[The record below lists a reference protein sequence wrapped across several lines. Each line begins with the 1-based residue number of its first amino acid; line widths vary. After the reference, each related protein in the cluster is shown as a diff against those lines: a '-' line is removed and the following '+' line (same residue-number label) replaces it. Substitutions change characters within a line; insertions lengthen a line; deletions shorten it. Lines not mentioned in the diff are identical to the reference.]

1 MEIARVIP
9 REDDNYE
16 PRLKKALEELCE
28 LALEEGA
35 HQCAVIDC
43 DELVLKDISTD
54 TPDVPIEERS
64 IFWPA
69 VCFPKDPIQD
79 AIRQYSWAVV
89 FRLNVD
95 GEESLEEGEVDG
107 DSPVR
112 RYSPQASDEQV
123 FRIAGRVES
132 ASFYK
137 GFYLAIGLAAGNC
150 KDVFCKTEK
159 KCQALTAGKSCRHP
173 LKPRPSMEACG
184 LDLRDIAERAGW
196 KDFDEGSFLMGMVFI
211 D

>member
-9 REDDNYE
+9 RDDDDYE
-16 PRLKKALEELCE
+16 PRLKKALDELCE

-35 HQCAVIDC
+35 HECAVIECED
-43 DELVLKDISTD
+43 LVIKEISSDI
-54 TPDVPIEERS
+54 PDVPVEDRS
-64 IFWPA
+64 IFWPQ
-69 VCFPKDPIQD
+69 VCFPKDSIQD
-79 AIRQYSWAVV
+79 AIWQYSWAVV
-89 FRLNVD
+89 FRLDVD
-95 GEESLEEGEVDG
+95 GEESSEEGGGDG
-107 DSPVR
+107 ASPAR
-112 RYSPQASDEQV
+112 RYSLQAADEQV

-137 GFYLAIGLAAGNC
+137 GFYLAMGLAAGNC

-159 KCQALTAGKSCRHP
+159 KCQALTVGKSCRHP
-173 LKPRPSMEACG
+173 LKPRPSLEACG

-196 KDFDEGSFLMGMVFI
+196 KDLDEGTFLMGMVFI